1 MTIEV
6 AATVYSGVVLGA
18 EKAAELAVDAKD
30 KVVEVSSNLYNAAS
44 QKIAEGYQA
53 TKNAVVSASHV
64 VTENA
69 AYAAEKVK

>member
-44 QKIAEGYQA
+44 
-53 TKNAVVSASHV
+53 
-64 VTENA
+64 
-69 AYAAEKVK
+69 